1 MSKSLLK
8 SSSANRKGVAAVT
21 APLPTSK
28 RITVPFSNLFLS
40 KSNVRSA
47 KDHSEEGIRRLAAMI
62 ESGGLLSDLHVS
74 RELKNGLPTGRFGV
88 EAGGRRWRA
97 LGLLVS
103 ASKMHPDEPINC
115 KEVEEGSETSV
126 SLAENLGQEAM
137 HPADEFAAF
146 AALHAQKKSLDDI
159 ANHFGVSVVHVQ
171 RRMRLAAVAPSLVA
185 MFREGR
191 ATLDQMMALASVD
204 DQKRQVAVWKGLPE
218 YSRSAGAIKRKLTE
232 TEVNATDPRV
242 KLITRARYEASGGTT
257 RKDLFTDEVFLD
269 DPGLVD
275 LLVAEVLTERADAVR
290 AEGWAWVEIIE
301 QMGYEEQQRFR
312 EPPVRYMP
320 ESDAARVEREALE
333 AKLDALEDRYNDGA
347 DSVDDSEDAMSAL
360 EAIDAE
366 CDVIRGELEAARRA
380 RIDTSGYDKAQLGA
394 VVTTQAGT
402 IQVQRGLMTAEAARA
417 AAQSNDRAGRG
428 DASGALA
435 GGKGAPEEFSERLMA
450 DLTSHRT
457 AAMQAALIGNA
468 QVALA
473 VLAHGMASD
482 LFGRHG
488 AGSNP
493 ARVSVKGCR
502 AGLERDATNF
512 GESAAAKVL
521 DAERDR
527 WESLLPED
535 PNDWLSWLI
544 AQPQATVLSLLAY
557 CTAQSVD
564 LVQRR
569 SRPTVEGDKIA
580 AALSLDM
587 ADWWTPG
594 ADNFLAHVP
603 KAKVIEA
610 VTAAAGDAA
619 AKDLPK
625 MKKPEAVAAAAA
637 LLAGTRW
644 LPTPLLVVS
653 VADAASTD

>member
-1 MSKSLLK
+1 
-8 SSSANRKGVAAVT
+8 
-21 APLPTSK
+21 
-28 RITVPFSNLFLS
+28 
-40 KSNVRSA
+40 
-47 KDHSEEGIRRLAAMI
+47 
-62 ESGGLLSDLHVS
+62 
-74 RELKNGLPTGRFGV
+74 
-88 EAGGRRWRA
+88 
-97 LGLLVS
+97 
-103 ASKMHPDEPINC
+103 
-115 KEVEEGSETSV
+115 
-126 SLAENLGQEAM
+126 
-137 HPADEFAAF
+137 
-146 AALHAQKKSLDDI
+146 
-159 ANHFGVSVVHVQ
+159 
-171 RRMRLAAVAPSLVA
+171 
-185 MFREGR
+185 
-191 ATLDQMMALASVD
+191 MALASVD

-232 TEVNATDPRV
+232 TEVNAADPRV
-242 KLITRARYEASGGTT
+242 KLITLARYEASGGTT

-275 LLVAEVLTERADAVR
+275 LLVAEVLTEHADAVR
-290 AEGWAWVEIIE
+290 TEGWAWVEIIE

-312 EPPVRYMP
+312 EPPVRYLP
-320 ESDAARVEREALE
+320 ESDAARVEREARE
-333 AKLDALEDRYNDGA
+333 AKLDALEDRYNHGA
-347 DSVDDSEDAMSAL
+347 DSDDDSEEATSVL

-366 CDVIRGELEAARRA
+366 CDVIRGELEAARHA
-380 RIDTSGYDKAQLGA
+380 RIDTSGYDKSQLGA

-402 IQVQRGLMTAEAARA
+402 IQVRRGLMTAEAARA
-417 AAQSNDRAGRG
+417 ATQSNDRAGRG

-435 GGKGAPEEFSERLMA
+435 DGKSAPEEFSERLMA

-482 LFGRHG
+482 LFGRRA
-488 AGSNP
+488 AGSKP
-493 ARVSVKGCR
+493 AQVTVKGCR

-512 GESAAAKVL
+512 AESAAAKVL

-535 PNDWLSWLI
+535 ANDWLSWLI

-569 SRPTVEGDKIA
+569 SRANVQADTIA
-580 AALSLDM
+580 NALSLDL

-594 ADNFLAHVP
+594 ADNFLTHVP
-603 KAKVIEA
+603 KAKIIEA
-610 VTAAAGDAA
+610 VTAAVGEGA

-625 MKKPEAVAAAAA
+625 MKKTEAISAGAA
-637 LLAGTRW
+637 LLAGMRW
-644 LPTPLLVVS
+644 LPTPLRSARL
-653 VADAASTD
+653 AD